1 MRRLPET
8 FEDDEAGEFGE
19 AWTQAKSQG
28 WLTAKEGGEWV
39 HRCPTDGGA
48 VTALEDIHR
57 RTTRVAGAIA
67 LALARRVVRRRL
79 LLIWADELEDMAR
92 RLREVVL

>member
-1 MRRLPET
+1 M
-8 FEDDEAGEFGE
+8 
-19 AWTQAKSQG
+19 
-28 WLTAKEGGEWV
+28 
-39 HRCPTDGGA
+39 
-48 VTALEDIHR
+48 TALEDIHR
-57 RTTRVAGAIA
+57 RTARIAGAIA